1 MPDVDPISRL
11 RAGLDG
17 ATANDR
23 AIAEVILADP
33 TGAAM
38 GSAEALAERAGVSK
52 AAVVRFGARL
62 GYGGF
67 RGLQSALQADVRAR
81 VGEGSE
87 AGPRGEGLVRRWLD
101 GVTRDLEAVAGDVS
115 PEALDRAAALLET
128 GEGWIHVFGQRAS
141 AAVSEYAYFLL
152 NPMLPNVIQV
162 EAGESA
168 LADRLLDI
176 GPEDR
181 LIAVT
186 FKRYAKVTQDVVS
199 FFAEAGAPV
208 VLITDSPNAPAARHA
223 TETLVCADASPGPFP
238 TIATGIFLVEV
249 LAATL
254 YERNPGAIQR
264 RLDEAERIWS
274 RFGTYGAAAEG
285 DAAAAADPT
294 P

>member
-1 MPDVDPISRL
+1 MPEDDPIERL
-11 RAGLDG
+11 RAGREG
-17 ATANDR
+17 ATPNDR
-23 AIAEVILADP
+23 IIAEAILADP
-33 TGAAM
+33 TAAAL
-38 GSAEALAERAGVSK
+38 GSADALADRAGVSK
-52 AAVVRFGARL
+52 AAVVRFGARM

-67 RGLQSALQADVRAR
+67 RGLQAALREDVRAR
-81 VGEGSE
+81 VDDGTGSTS
-87 AGPRGEGLVRRWLD
+87 AGDGLVARWFD
-101 GVTRDLEAVAGDVS
+101 GVTRDLATVAADVS
-115 PEALDRAAALLET
+115 PAALHRAAALLET
-128 GEGWIHVFGQRAS
+128 GEGWIHVFGQRTS

-162 EAGESA
+162 QAGESA

-186 FKRYAKVTQDVVS
+186 FKRYAKVTGEVVS

-254 YERNPGAIQR
+254 YERNPEAIQR

-274 RFGTYGAAAEG
+274 RFGTYGATPEGEGGTAA
-285 DAAAAADPT
+285 P
-294 P
+294 

>member
-1 MPDVDPISRL
+1 MTDADPIARL
-11 RAGLDG
+11 RSGLDG

-23 AIAEVILADP
+23 AIAEAILADP

-38 GSAEALAERAGVSK
+38 GSAESLAERAGVSK

-67 RGLQSALQADVRAR
+67 RGLQGALRDDVRAR
-81 VGEGSE
+81 VGGAGGSIR
-87 AGPRGEGLVRRWLD
+87 AEGLVRRWLD
-101 GVTRDLEAVAGDVS
+101 GVTQDLETVAGDVS
-115 PEALDRAAALLET
+115 PEALERAATLLET

-162 EAGESA
+162 QAGESA

-186 FKRYAKVTQDVVS
+186 FKRYAKVTGDVVS

-254 YERNPGAIQR
+254 YERNPEAIQR
-264 RLDEAERIWS
+264 RLDEAQRIWT
-274 RFGTYGAAAEG
+274 RFGTYGAVPDG
-285 DAAAAADPT
+285 DAPTTPDAAP
-294 P
+294 